1 MRMCNL
7 MANIPLQEIS
17 HYFLAGFSMRKLTLN
32 IFLRWIQVKFGFSL
46 WSFLDLW
53 REAAFP
59 LTSSPM
65 AVSCRVFKQ
74 LHSGRGRCTWLWTS
88 RIWSPVKSWPMQLE
102 SRRWGCNEGRWR
114 NWDSWRNH
122 FPNMSWSVRHIVE
135 GRNSVGT
142 SLHTA
147 DDPLL
152 LQRKKS
158 IHMLPPWVSL
168 VLLAFG
174 FFGYIARRD
183 AKVYSPLYKV
193 VCVTLL
199 LQYKAP
205 FMPTVSLPLDTNHR
219 F

>member
-1 MRMCNL
+1 
-7 MANIPLQEIS
+7 
-17 HYFLAGFSMRKLTLN
+17 
-32 IFLRWIQVKFGFSL
+32 
-46 WSFLDLW
+46 
-53 REAAFP
+53 
-59 LTSSPM
+59 M

-74 LHSGRGRCTWLWTS
+74 LHNGGGRYTWVWTS
-88 RIWSPVKSWPMQLE
+88 RIWSPVKFWPMQLE
-102 SRRWGCNEGRWR
+102 NRRWGRNEGRWR

-122 FPNMSWSVRHIVE
+122 FPNESWSVRHIVE

-174 FFGYIARRD
+174 FFWDITRRD
-183 AKVYSPLYKV
+183 AKVYSPLKYV
-193 VCVTLL
+193 VWHFCYNIKLLLCPLFLYLWTQIIVLTLCSPSCMDMGITLL
-199 LQYKAP
+199 H
-205 FMPTVSLPLDTNHR
+205 MPPRSLFHVLLVENTLNTHI
-219 F
+219 